1 VEPLKRCSIVLPWRP
16 QRARRHMTGHRV
28 LSDRRASGIP
38 QAELANRLG
47 VPSRKLSRIERGLDP
62 IPASLIPTVVT
73 MLRARAERSGKP
85 KHSADGE

>member
-1 VEPLKRCSIVLPWRP
+1 VEALKRRSIVLPWRP

-28 LSDRRASGIP
+28 LSDRQASGIP
-38 QAELANRLG
+38 QAALANQLG
-47 VPSRKLSRIERGLDP
+47 VPIRKLSRIEHGLDP

-73 MLRARAERSGKP
+73 MLRAGAEWSGKP